1 MTNVLLYAVTVL
13 VWGSTWLAIKFQLG
27 VVAPEVSLAYRF
39 ALAAAIMF
47 CWVGT
52 KGFRLRFGWRDHV
65 CFALTG
71 AFMFSTN
78 FYVFYL
84 AAFDLT
90 TGLLAV
96 IFSTV
101 SIMNIANGALFLG
114 RRVTPRVLVGALCGT
129 MGIAVI
135 FWPELAGF
143 DLDGAGTRGLL
154 LAVGGALCF
163 SLGNMVSARNQAR
176 GLPVVSANAWGMAY
190 GTLLLFVFA
199 LLSGAAFN
207 FDPAFPYVASLL
219 YLAVFGSVVAFA
231 AYLTLLGRIGAE
243 RSAYATVLFP
253 VIALGLSTFFESY
266 LWTPG
271 AVLGVGLVL
280 LGNALALAPVRRR
293 AGHVAGEGAA

>member
-39 ALAAAIMF
+39 ALAAAAMF
-47 CWVGT
+47 LWVGV
-52 KGFRLRFGWRDHV
+52 KGLGLRFAWRDHLR
-65 CFALTG
+65 FALTG

-78 FYVFYL
+78 FYLFYL

-114 RRVTPRVLVGALCGT
+114 RRVTLRVLAGALCGVT
-129 MGIAVI
+129 GIAVI

-143 DLDGAGTRGLL
+143 DLDSAGTRGLL
-154 LAVGGALCF
+154 LGVGGALCF
-163 SLGNMVSARNQAR
+163 SFGNMVSARNQAN
-176 GLPVVSANAWGMAY
+176 GLPVVPANAWGMAY
-190 GTLLLFVFA
+190 GALLLFLFA
-199 LLSGAAFN
+199 LLSRATFN

-231 AYLTLLGRIGAE
+231 AYLTLLGRIGAD

-253 VIALGLSTFFESY
+253 VIALGLSTLFEGY
-266 LWTPG
+266 VWTAG
-271 AVLGVGLVL
+271 AAAGVGLVL
-280 LGNALALAPVRRR
+280 LGNLLALARLETRRPKM
-293 AGHVAGEGAA
+293 V